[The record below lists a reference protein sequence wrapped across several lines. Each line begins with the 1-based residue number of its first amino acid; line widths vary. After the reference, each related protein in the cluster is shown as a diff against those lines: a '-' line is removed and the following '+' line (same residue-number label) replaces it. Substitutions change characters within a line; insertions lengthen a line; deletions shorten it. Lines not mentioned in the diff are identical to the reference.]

1 MRCCGIRA
9 WVKEILVN
17 HQQLRSTADAKLRLT
32 SVGKPVPFSL
42 KCRSACVGL
51 RHLNLK
57 RFRLSA
63 NSAILVAFTVLI
75 SLGTPSHA
83 MYKVVGPDG
92 KITYTDV
99 QPSPGKTGKVTPI
112 GSNSVTQNEVSLP
125 VELRQPVAR
134 YPVTLYVTNGC
145 EPCNTG
151 RQFLRQRGVPFSERT
166 IATTEDVDALQRLTG
181 GREAPALTIGAQTV
195 RGLSQDIWANYLD
208 AAGYPRESRLPGNYQ
223 YPLAAPLT
231 ERRDTSQAAVPQR
244 EDTPASSQGAPTAPR
259 SPSSIRF

>member
-1 MRCCGIRA
+1 MNEPLIRIQA
-9 WVKEILVN
+9 DRMPKDPFALT
-17 HQQLRSTADAKLRLT
+17 LRQAQDRVRVAD
-32 SVGKPVPFSL
+32 
-42 KCRSACVGL
+42 RSARAAP
-51 RHLNLK
+51 RHLGSNGVG
-57 RFRLSA
+57 FVA
-63 NSAILVAFTVLI
+63 NAAILVTL
-75 SLGTPSHA
+75 LTLTTPSHA
-83 MYKVVGPDG
+83 LYKVVGPDG

-99 QPSPGKTGKVTPI
+99 QPSPSKTGKVTAV
-112 GSNSVTQNEVSLP
+112 GSNAAAQNEASLP
-125 VELRQPVAR
+125 LELRQPVAR
-134 YPVTLYVTNGC
+134 YPVTLYVTNAC

-151 RQFLRQRGVPFSERT
+151 RQFLRQRGVPFNERT

-195 RGLSQDIWANYLD
+195 RGLSQEIWTSYLD

-244 EDTPASSQGAPTAPR
+244 EEAPAASPSAPTAPR

>member
-1 MRCCGIRA
+1 MNRKHGA
-9 WVKEILVN
+9 NKAALA
-17 HQQLRSTADAKLRLT
+17 SA
-32 SVGKPVPFSL
+32 PVL
-42 KCRSACVGL
+42 GL
-51 RHLNLK
+51 LLA
-57 RFRLSA
+57 LS
-63 NSAILVAFTVLI
+63 
-75 SLGTPSHA
+75 TPSHA
-83 MYKVVGPDG
+83 LYKVVGPDG
-92 KITYTDV
+92 KVTYTDV

-112 GSNSVTQNEVSLP
+112 GSNTTPQNEVSLP

-134 YPVTLYVTNGC
+134 YPVTLYVTSAC

-151 RQFLRQRGVPFSERT
+151 RQFLRQRGVPFNERT

-195 RGLSQDIWANYLD
+195 RGLSEEIWTSYLD

-231 ERRDTSQAAVPQR
+231 ERRDTSRTAVPQR
-244 EDTPASSQGAPTAPR
+244 EEPVAPAQSAPAAPR

>member
-1 MRCCGIRA
+1 M
-9 WVKEILVN
+9 N
-17 HQQLRSTADAKLRLT
+17 HQQPRKTADAKLGKT
-32 SVGKPVPFSL
+32 SVGEPNAFSL
-42 KCRSACVGL
+42 KFRSACAEL
-51 RHLNLK
+51 QHLNLK
-57 RFRLSA
+57 RLRLSA
-63 NSAILVAFTVLI
+63 NGAIFAAFTALI

-99 QPSPGKTGKVTPI
+99 QPSLGKAGKVTPI

-134 YPVTLYVTNGC
+134 YPVTLYVTNAC

-151 RQFLRQRGVPFSERT
+151 RQFLRQRGVPFSERN

-195 RGLSQDIWANYLD
+195 RGLSQEIWANYLD

-223 YPLAAPLT
+223 YPPAAPLT

-244 EDTPASSQGAPTAPR
+244 DEAPASSQGAPTAPR